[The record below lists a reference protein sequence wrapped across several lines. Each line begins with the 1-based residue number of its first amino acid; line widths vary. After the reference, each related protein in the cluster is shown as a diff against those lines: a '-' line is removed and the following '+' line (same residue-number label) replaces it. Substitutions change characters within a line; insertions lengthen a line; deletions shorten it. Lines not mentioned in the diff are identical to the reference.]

1 MATQGKG
8 KSKAKAKAKALD
20 PTKGKGKAKA
30 LDTTKLKRRVQPGAG
45 GAAEPERP
53 KSVSAGAVGMVID
66 LAFNPTRDKMREM
79 TIIDRVQGRLFPQ
92 MDMINMLRQH
102 CLAIAAYREAIAGGN
117 GGNVEPPVEPD
128 VMDEFLYRTAQW
140 QKSVGGKNME
150 KAVDIALAEIETRSD
165 DDDPVGADPWKD

>member
-8 KSKAKAKAKALD
+8 KA
-20 PTKGKGKAKA
+20 KGKAKA
-30 LDTTKLKRRVQPGAG
+30 LDPTKLKRRVQPGAG
-45 GAAEPERP
+45 GTAEPDRP

-66 LAFNPTRDKMREM
+66 LAFNPSREKMREM

-102 CLAIAAYREAIAGGN
+102 CLAIAGYREATAGGN
-117 GGNVEPPVEPD
+117 GGNVEAPVLPD
-128 VMDEFLYRTAQW
+128 VLDEYLYRVAQW
-140 QKSVGGKNME
+140 QKSVNGKNME

-165 DDDPVGADPWKD
+165 EDSPVGEDPWKD